1 MELADK
7 VGEVISFLVGGATG
21 VEDLVLHV
29 GAVLAGVG
37 VTVVVLVIGTWMLVD
52 KDVDG
57 DDLTTEEMLREVETE
72 VTVGAL
78 IEFEHGILTEAA
90 AGVEVEVGVG
100 AIAVVVVPVAA
111 GLEVAVAAIAAVAV
125 HVGVV
130 AVVVAIAV
138 AAAPNLQGV
147 LSQNFLIRLISCH
160 LKQELLILK
169 CSLYLATPKE
179 ILFWEQS
186 MWSSYL
192 LWGTLAQIIQRL

>member
-37 VTVVVLVIGTWMLVD
+37 VIVVVLVIGTWMLMD

-100 AIAVVVVPVAA
+100 AIAVAVVPVAA
-111 GLEVAVAAIAAVAV
+111 GLEVAVAAIAAVV
-125 HVGVV
+125 VLVGVV
-130 AVVVAIAV
+130 AVVVAI

-179 ILFWEQS
+179 ILFWEQN
-186 MWSSYL
+186 MWSPHL

>member
-37 VTVVVLVIGTWMLVD
+37 VIVVVLVIGTWMLMD

-90 AGVEVEVGVG
+90 AGVEVGVG

-111 GLEVAVAAIAAVAV
+111 GLEVAVAAIAAVV
-125 HVGVV
+125 VLVGVV

-179 ILFWEQS
+179 ILFWEQN

>member
-7 VGEVISFLVGGATG
+7 VGEVISCLVGGATG

-37 VTVVVLVIGTWMLVD
+37 VIVVVLVIGTWMLMD

-100 AIAVVVVPVAA
+100 AIAVAVVPVAA
-111 GLEVAVAAIAAVAV
+111 GLEVAVAAIAAVV
-125 HVGVV
+125 VLVGVV

-179 ILFWEQS
+179 ILFWEQN
-186 MWSSYL
+186 MWCPHL

>member
-1 MELADK
+1 MELVDK

-29 GAVLAGVG
+29 GAMLVGVG
-37 VTVVVLVIGTWMLVD
+37 VTAVALVIGTLMVVD

-57 DDLTTEEMLREVETE
+57 DDLTTEEMFREVETE
-72 VTVGAL
+72 VTVEAL

-90 AGVEVEVGVG
+90 AGVEVGVG
-100 AIAVVVVPVAA
+100 ATAVVVVHVAA

-179 ILFWEQS
+179 ILFWEQN
-186 MWSSYL
+186 MWSPHL